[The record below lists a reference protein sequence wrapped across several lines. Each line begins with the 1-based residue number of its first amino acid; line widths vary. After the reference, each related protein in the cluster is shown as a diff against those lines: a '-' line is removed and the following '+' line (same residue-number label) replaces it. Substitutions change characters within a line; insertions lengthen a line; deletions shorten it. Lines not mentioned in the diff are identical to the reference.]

1 MTAPSLS
8 KSPSLSRQRG
18 LTLVELLVGLGLGL
32 VVAAAL
38 LTLFANASAQGQNLN
53 RTSVQIEIGR
63 YVSELLTEDL
73 RLAGFYGELPNT
85 GAAYALPDPCVADAN
100 PVGALNWNSVPFTL
114 PAPVQGFGPGT
125 PSCLSDTY
133 RRRAGTD
140 AIAMRRVAS
149 ETTTVAALPAGNT
162 QYHVQ
167 FSFCETDPAAIK
179 MVFGTDP
186 AGFTLKNRACTAAN
200 RLRAYVSRIYYV
212 ADCNRCGV
220 GGDTV
225 PTLKRLDVV
234 GNALVETALAEG
246 VEHLRIEYGF
256 DNDGNGSADEYL
268 TAEAAAAAVPAKEW
282 ANVMSIKAHFVTR
295 SQNKAVGNGL
305 ATEQTF
311 DLGGTGQ
318 IVVAADGYTR
328 RAYTTVVRLINPSSA
343 REIQ

>member
-1 MTAPSLS
+1 MTTVRCSDSAPLH
-8 KSPSLSRQRG
+8 RQRG
-18 LTLVELLVGLGLGL
+18 LTLVELMVGLALGL
-32 VVAAAL
+32 IVASAL
-38 LTLFANASAQGQNLN
+38 LTLFANASIQGQNLN
-53 RTSVQIEIGR
+53 RTSVQVEIGR

-73 RLAGFYGELPNT
+73 RLAGFYGEVPNS
-85 GAAYALPDPCVADAN
+85 GATYAIPDPCVATAN
-100 PVGALNWNSVPFTL
+100 PVGAPNWSSVPFTL
-114 PAPVQGFGPGT
+114 PAPVRGYGDGAPD
-125 PSCLSDTY
+125 CLAGLS
-133 RRRAGTD
+133 RRAGTD

-149 ETTTVAALPAGNT
+149 ETTTVAALPAGNE

-167 FSFCETDPAAIK
+167 YSFCETDPAATK
-179 MVFGTDP
+179 MVFSKTAAD
-186 AGFTLKNRACTAAN
+186 FTLKNRACTGPN
-200 RLRAYVSRIYYV
+200 TLRAYVSRIYYV
-212 ADCNRCGV
+212 TDCNRCGV

-246 VEHLRIEYGF
+246 VEHLRVEYGF

-268 TAEAAAAAVPAKEW
+268 TAEAAAAAVPAKSW
-282 ANVMSIKAHFVTR
+282 TNAMTVKAHFITR
-295 SQNKAVGNGL
+295 SLNKANGSGL

-318 IVVAADGYTR
+318 LVVAADGYTR